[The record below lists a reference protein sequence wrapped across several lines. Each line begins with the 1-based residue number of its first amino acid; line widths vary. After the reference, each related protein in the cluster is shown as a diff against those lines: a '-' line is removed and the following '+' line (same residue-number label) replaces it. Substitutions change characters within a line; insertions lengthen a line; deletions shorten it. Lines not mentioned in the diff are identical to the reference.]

1 MSEGNIHFNLKEDI
15 RSSPT
20 PINKIMTPAD
30 LEEYYKQREQA
41 KKELNEKQEM
51 KNRIA
56 NLENNMQEIKS
67 LLLELAQR
75 KA

>member
-1 MSEGNIHFNLKEDI
+1 METLRVEGHEHLVRDKASKAILNTDRK
-15 RSSPT
+15 
-20 PINKIMTPAD
+20 A
-30 LEEYYKQREQA
+30 LEEYYRQRDLA

-51 KNRIA
+51 KDRIA

>member
-1 MSEGNIHFNLKEDI
+1 MMSRHYYLVSIYLLTVD
-15 RSSPT
+15 S
-20 PINKIMTPAD
+20 